1 MASLRSRIK
10 SLAESAAEPALSLP
24 EISPRS
30 RLIDAVKET
39 RKRQSLK
46 DKAEEQRSAVVS
58 AYLFSMDAHPDLG
71 AVQEEAMVAL
81 CHLIAKGNGIRT
93 LVKTGGVDSI
103 VLAMRLHVKSA
114 NIQQKGSTAL
124 SQVAVVDGPCR
135 AAIVAADGVSALVEA
150 MNHHGSTA
158 GVLERCCTALAAIAG
173 GDSVCKAAC
182 VNAGVV
188 PAVVSAMTEF
198 LRRGTMQIGG
208 ATLLSH
214 LAAGEEE
221 LRIGVASSGGL
232 IAVCDGMRE
241 HGGLLQMQQIG
252 CQCLHNM
259 SRGSLHCIQGI
270 CEADGLKRC
279 VCACRWYPTQPFI
292 THLVAGV
299 FANLGQIEAARGGG
313 GGGGGSGSAGG
324 SAGPSAIMREVLD
337 VHAIPAL
344 IHAID
349 RHKTKAPVAERGLA
363 AFGNLLLSGGGL
375 AAAQAVRH
383 RGLDLVSDCMR
394 SHSKNMHILLQ
405 ACNCYINAA
414 AVSLEVK
421 EVIATN
427 PQVRTQHSISQA
439 PQHRTHA
446 SPLPP
451 SPHTHLQGKGRR
463 ESIRDTIPPPTR

>member
-10 SLAESAAEPALSLP
+10 SLAESGAEPALSLP

-313 GGGGGSGSAGG
+313 GGGGSGSAGG